1 MASRRRIC
9 ACIGEKSLDSVL
21 SAANKIRQR
30 ADVIEIRLDYL
41 AHPSVETIISSLD
54 CSLLFTNRPEWE
66 GGLFSGSEE
75 ERIAPLE
82 KAVEL
87 GADYIDLELNTAP
100 QYREQLQSQLV
111 GKNSKLI
118 LSSHDFNGTPDLGY
132 LNEKVTLMREA
143 GADIGKLIT
152 TANNQDDALRFMRV
166 LEFARNDNFPLIA
179 FCMGKAG
186 GVTRVATCDFG
197 GYMTYCSWLSG
208 ASTADGQISVEKMN
222 QIFSLW

>member
-66 GGLFSGSEE
+66 GGSFSGSEE

-118 LSSHDFNGTPDLGY
+118 LSSHDFNGTPDIEH

-197 GYMTYCSWLSG
+197 GYMTYCSWQLG
-208 ASTADGQISVEKMN
+208 GSTADGQISVEKMN